1 MRLNVD
7 NYRCILG
14 KSGLNDGEVCKRTG
28 ISPKTL
34 LWILENRFIEV
45 STLEHIA
52 DAIGCTPGEIMA
64 PEIGTGDYTGFSENV
79 IEWVKNQEKATL
91 TLSQRRTISRV
102 KKLAEKY
109 PEECQIVAE
118 NKDGSVYA
126 HIPVSWIKISPP
138 KKVSEEQVEKARERM
153 KAFNLSHVTTRDN
166 LD

>member
-14 KSGLNDGEVCKRTG
+14 KSGLNDDEVCKRTG
-28 ISPKTL
+28 LSPKTL

-64 PEIGTGDYTGFSENV
+64 PDITGYSENC
-79 IEWVKNQEKATL
+79 IEWIKDQKQATL
-91 TLSQRRTISRV
+91 SLSQRRTISRV

-126 HIPVSWIKISPP
+126 HIPVSWIKINPSM
-138 KKVSEEQVEKARERM
+138 KLTEEQRTKRAEVMNKNRS
-153 KAFNLSHVTTRDN
+153 NNGYNQDN

>member
-28 ISPKTL
+28 LSPKTL

-52 DAIGCTPGEIMA
+52 DVIGCTPGEIMA
-64 PEIGTGDYTGFSENV
+64 PDITGYSENC
-79 IEWVKNQEKATL
+79 IEWIKDQEQATL
-91 TLSQRRTISRV
+91 SLSQRRTISRV

-126 HIPVSWIKISPP
+126 HIPVSWVKISPP
-138 KKVSEEQVEKARERM
+138 KKVTEEQIEKARERM
-153 KAFNLSHVTTRDN
+153 KAFNLNHVTTRDN

>member
-7 NYRCILG
+7 NYRCILS

-28 ISPKTL
+28 LSPKTL

-64 PEIGTGDYTGFSENV
+64 PDITGYSENC
-79 IEWVKNQEKATL
+79 IEWIKDQKQATL
-91 TLSQRRTISRV
+91 SLSQRRTISRV

-138 KKVSEEQVEKARERM
+138 KKVSEEQIEKARERI
-153 KAFNLSHVTTRDN
+153 KEYNLNHVTTRDN